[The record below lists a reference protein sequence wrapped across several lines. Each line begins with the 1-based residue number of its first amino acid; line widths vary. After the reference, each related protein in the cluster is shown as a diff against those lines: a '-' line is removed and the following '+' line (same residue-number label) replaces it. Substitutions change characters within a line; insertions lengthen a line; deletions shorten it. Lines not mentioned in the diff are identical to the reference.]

1 MYERDL
7 GDLGETVFRGLCNA
21 VGLTIH
27 KAEKDRTGWDFLLEF
42 PWDQESD
49 LPRDMLPAPIECKV
63 QIKSTDKKK
72 KREQIT
78 VSNLSRLVKTQ
89 LPAFFCFIEFDGKD
103 EPQAVY
109 LVHVDEKIIG
119 KTLKRIRELE
129 AKGEEEKLNKH
140 KIDIRYT
147 DENRLPDIAGKTLK
161 NAIRSYVSDRWERYT
176 ENKNRLLNTLGFE
189 EGKGQFTVTFSGS
202 NPIEDIVDLS
212 LGIREEI
219 CIDKSDGYYN
229 RFGILSSSKLLSSE
243 EARLSIKTKPTP
255 VVLKFKEHQFSPG
268 VLLNAELYTSPFNQ
282 FLTEQYLKLRI
293 KSKLFE
299 FIVEPFNG
307 KVKYSFDFR
316 DEHRISLDDL
326 KNHLRVVTLLK
337 EASQPLILE
346 MSDKAKK
353 VLPMPFKINI
363 NHDLDD
369 WSGVYKTAEM
379 ASSIC
384 QRFSVLENDV
394 LVSIGELIQASQSIE
409 SFYQILYADP
419 KAVYIDFSADF
430 LEYQEDEKLACTSS
444 MMAVIGNHT
453 VACFWAIVG
462 SLYLTEASQFRLVAE
477 QILVGSE
484 LIFVDKEAIEQD
496 VVDEKF
502 DEFEQE
508 LEKMGLI
515 ILRQYP

>member
-21 VGLTIH
+21 VGLTVH

-42 PWDQESD
+42 PWEQEND
-49 LPRDMLPAPIECKV
+49 LPRDMLSAPIECKV
-63 QIKSTDKKK
+63 QIKATDKKK
-72 KREQIT
+72 KKTQVT

-103 EPQAVY
+103 DPQAVY
-109 LVHVDEKIIG
+109 LVHVDEKIIE

-129 AKGEEEKLNKH
+129 AKGEEKLNKH
-140 KIDIRYT
+140 KVDIRYT
-147 DENRLPDIAGKTLK
+147 DEDRLPDITGKTLK
-161 NAIRSYVSDRWERYT
+161 DAIKNYVPNGWAKYA
-176 ENKNRLLNTLGFE
+176 ENKNKLLNTLGFE
-189 EGKGQFTVTFSGS
+189 EGKGQFTVTFSS
-202 NPIEDIVDLS
+202 KNPIEDIVDLS

-219 CIDKSDGYYN
+219 CIDKSDGYYS
-229 RFGILSSSKLLSSE
+229 RFGILSSSELLSSE
-243 EARLSIKTKPTP
+243 EARLSIKAKPTP

-299 FIVEPFNG
+299 FVVEPFNG
-307 KVKYSFDFR
+307 KVKCSFDFR

-337 EASQPLILE
+337 KASHPLIVE
-346 MSDKAKK
+346 VSDKAKK
-353 VLPMPFKINI
+353 ALPLPFRINI
-363 NHDLDD
+363 NDDIDD
-369 WSGVYKTAEM
+369 WSDVYQMAEM

-394 LVSIGELIQASQSIE
+394 LVTIGELVQASQSIE
-409 SFYQILYADP
+409 SFYQIVNADP
-419 KAVYIDFSADF
+419 KSVYIDFSTDF
-430 LEYQEDEKLACTSS
+430 PQYQENEKLACTSS

-453 VACFWAIVG
+453 IACFWAIIG
-462 SLYLTEASQFRLVAE
+462 SLSLTEASRFRLVAE

-484 LIFVDKEAIEQD
+484 LIFVDNEAIEQD
-496 VVDEKF
+496 VVDERF

-508 LEKMGLI
+508 LEEMGLV
-515 ILRQYP
+515 ILRQDH